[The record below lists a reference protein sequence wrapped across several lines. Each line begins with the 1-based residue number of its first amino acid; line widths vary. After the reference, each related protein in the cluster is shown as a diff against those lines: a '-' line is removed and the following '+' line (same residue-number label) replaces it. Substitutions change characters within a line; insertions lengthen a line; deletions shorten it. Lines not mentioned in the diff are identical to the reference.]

1 MYREGVGPTADDVR
15 TQQAAIRDLHR
26 QQRLSNNPYAALA
39 WEVHASQRGSWTP
52 QGAWNDRAEAVGGI
66 APEAFGNR
74 SLPRGHAVYATDA
87 PTVDDARR
95 RAQFV
100 REMGLVPSY
109 GGSAPSASLNT
120 SAPGFWASRLG
131 NEVAQ
136 RQRKA
141 LPDIIG

>member
-1 MYREGVGPTADDVR
+1 MYREGVAPTADDVR
-15 TQQAAIRDLHR
+15 ARAVQVRAMHRAAYMA
-26 QQRLSNNPYAALA
+26 NNPYAAVA
-39 WEVHASQRGSWTP
+39 AAAAEARHPWEE
-52 QGAWNDRAEAVGGI
+52 RAEFVGSF

-74 SLPRGHAVYATDA
+74 SLPRGNAVYATDA
-87 PTVDDARR
+87 PTVDEARR

-100 REMGLVPSY
+100 REAGLVPTY

-120 SAPGFWASRLG
+120 SAPGFWASKLG